1 VLESWVGEDAEE
13 EPAGEGE
20 AAGGV
25 ERHGG
30 EPQGLVRGAGAERPP
45 CTHLLPLTASEEG
58 QTEGQLAICGK
69 QGQG

>member
-1 VLESWVGEDAEE
+1 VLESWVGEDEEE

-45 CTHLLPLTASEEG
+45 CTHLPP
-58 QTEGQLAICGK
+58 
-69 QGQG
+69 